1 MLVVKILDFDSS
13 GGIGLSWLED
23 TLKNPLGVFLCQPFL
38 EFIADEIFDLVDV
51 DNDGIAD
58 EGELQTFSNLSLDTL
73 CVLFVYECPFLGKY
87 LLSFVDRYLTLNI
100 LVIWIDQII
109 LNFIQ
114 RMFQ

>member
-1 MLVVKILDFDSS
+1 M
-13 GGIGLSWLED
+13 SWLED
-23 TLKNPLGVFLCQPFL
+23 TLNNPLGVLFRQPIL
-38 EFIADEIFDLVDV
+38 EFIADEIFDLADV

-58 EGELQTFSNLSLDTL
+58 EGELQTFSNLSQDL
-73 CVLFVYECPFLGKY
+73 CSAMEDMGIVYECPFLGKY

>member
-1 MLVVKILDFDSS
+1 M
-13 GGIGLSWLED
+13 SWLED
-23 TLKNPLGVFLCQPFL
+23 TLKNPLGVLLRQPFL

-58 EGELQTFSNLSLDTL
+58 EGELQTLSNLSLDTL
-73 CVLFVYECPFLGKY
+73 CSAMEIMGIVYECPFLGKY

-109 LNFIQ
+109 SNFIQ